1 MGSSAE
7 EVNGDGM
14 VIKRRSVRQLA
25 AMLATLI
32 IAARAPA
39 CLCGDS
45 PDSGTAVP

>member
-1 MGSSAE
+1 
-7 EVNGDGM
+7 
-14 VIKRRSVRQLA
+14 
-25 AMLATLI
+25 MLATLI